1 MGPIRTITDISKI
14 TPDDV
19 RPIQLCD
26 FEYALTQ
33 VRTPP
38 PPIAS
43 LAWFP
48 ETAAQLLFCLFFSF
62 FLFLISCS
70 FSFFRTLTIGPG
82 KRLD

>member
-33 VRTPP
+33 VRTTPR
-38 PPIAS
+38 PIDS

-48 ETAAQLLFCLFFSF
+48 ETAAQLSFLFFF
-62 FLFLISCS
+62 
-70 FSFFRTLTIGPG
+70 FFRTLTIGPG
-82 KRLD
+82 KRFD